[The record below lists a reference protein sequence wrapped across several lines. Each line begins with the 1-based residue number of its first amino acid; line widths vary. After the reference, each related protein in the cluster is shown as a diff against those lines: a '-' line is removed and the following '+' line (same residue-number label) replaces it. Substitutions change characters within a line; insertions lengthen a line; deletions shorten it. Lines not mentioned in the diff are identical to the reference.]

1 MRRVRIKVY
10 GKVQGV
16 FFRYSVKELADRL
29 GVKGFAKNNF
39 DKTVEVLAEGED
51 AAVNQIIEFC
61 MRGPEM
67 ARVDNVEMKEEKF
80 IGNYDKFEIN

>member
-16 FFRYSVKELADRL
+16 FFRYSAKELADRL

-39 DKTVEVLAEGED
+39 DGTVEVLAEGNDTE
-51 AAVNQIIEFC
+51 VNQIVEFC
-61 MRGPEM
+61 KQGPEM
-67 ARVDNVEMKEEKF
+67 SRVEKIELKEEKVR
-80 IGNYDKFEIN
+80 GDYDKFEIQ